1 VTYLPRLGVEFGA
14 RASASISRGSRRTL
28 TICRGGLQTGASAA
42 SQAHGR
48 VPAVF
53 IEAHNRGKTS
63 AEVRKGRFTVCFLT
77 SSTFLL
83 RLEKYL
89 RSSSNRRG
97 AVPAGNSLRRVE
109 IAVPE

>member
-1 VTYLPRLGVEFGA
+1 MTYLPRLGVEFGA

-53 IEAHNRGKTS
+53 IEAHHRGKTS

-77 SSTFLL
+77 SSIPFYVWRSILEAAAIAEEL
-83 RLEKYL
+83 YRLET
-89 RSSSNRRG
+89 
-97 AVPAGNSLRRVE
+97 VCVE
-109 IAVPE
+109 